1 MKQESKDFSTK
12 LWEYPTGR
20 LAHNESAEL
29 LWKGHLTTFQL
40 TSFKRFQL
48 DAIRA
53 IEAKKDVGVIQ
64 MTGIGKSICF
74 QVPSVFD
81 STRDLSHDITD
92 SLSSLKFERVRDK
105 RYCRWSTTSS

>member
-1 MKQESKDFSTK
+1 MKQESNDFSTK

-20 LAHNESAEL
+20 LPHNESAEL
-29 LWKGHLTTFQL
+29 LWKGHLTTFQR

-81 STRDLSHDITD
+81 RTRDLSDDITD

>member
-1 MKQESKDFSTK
+1 MKQESNDFSTK

-20 LAHNESAEL
+20 HPHNESAEL
-29 LWKGHLTTFQL
+29 LWKGHLTTFQR

-81 STRDLSHDITD
+81 STRDLSDDITD
-92 SLSSLKFERVRDK
+92 SLSSPKFEMVRDK